1 MCVKSL
7 SSHTSAPLPPPGHM
21 YPSPSSRNWKYGDL
35 KYFNVGII
43 IFSRVKRMRIIYFS
57 GSLRNHSLYMYCN
70 GLVLKSL
77 MSRLQ
82 FRLERTALLSSLGS
96 LSRRN
101 LLRSGSTIVEMT
113 NSADPTQTRR
123 GPNQAVQKPNSVTK
137 VKLRMSSECFCGSS
151 CCIMHQAR
159 LY

>member
-57 GSLRNHSLYMYCN
+57 RFAAQSQPIYVLQRFGIEIFDEQGFNFALNVLRY
-70 GLVLKSL
+70 
-77 MSRLQ
+77 
-82 FRLERTALLSSLGS
+82 
-96 LSRRN
+96 
-101 LLRSGSTIVEMT
+101 
-113 NSADPTQTRR
+113 
-123 GPNQAVQKPNSVTK
+123 
-137 VKLRMSSECFCGSS
+137 
-151 CCIMHQAR
+151 
-159 LY
+159 